1 MGKWHCFALGV
12 LLLVAII
19 SVSLT
24 CTFVVLEVIPGT
36 MRKDS
41 PIYNGDTILLSEAN
55 TFWYDE
61 VVVYKAKG
69 YTSDDHQVHLCSTL
83 CDKLVANQ
91 RFSHFKS
98 SSRHAN
104 ENVIIVEP
112 TYFISNS
119 VVNITL
125 TVFNVSSPS
134 ITLEL
139 YIFDYVSNY
148 YPFKDEK
155 TKPSDTVAHKVV
167 RTAGD
172 NPVTT
177 QVLFT
182 IPQTS
187 YYFFGLNSSA
197 ALTFQYSY
205 EYLQL
210 FYNYSDCTPADCTVQ
225 DDTNVCSLPLLQ
237 SASINTPRTC
247 ILGYTTTP
255 VDFGASLIYITTE
268 LHRNLWNPL
277 TITFLVLSAVAWLI
291 TCSICNLG
299 LCYCVC
305 ARAGRKRGYTHIKG

>member
-112 TYFISNS
+112 TYFIYNS
-119 VVNITL
+119 VVNITV

-139 YIFDYVSNY
+139 YIFDHVSNY

-187 YYFFGLNSSA
+187 YYFFGLNTSA
-197 ALTFQYSY
+197 PLTFQYSY

-225 DDTNVCSLPLLQ
+225 GDTNVCSLPLLP
-237 SASINTPRTC
+237 SASINAPRTC

-305 ARAGRKRGYTHIKG
+305 ARAGRKRGYTRIKG